1 MIPNINRRIV
11 LAARPQGT
19 PTPTDF
25 RLEEVP
31 CPQVPPP
38 GGVLVQTLWL
48 SLDPYMRGRMSE
60 GPSYAPAVGLG
71 EVMCG
76 GTVGRVLASRAPQFA
91 VGDLVLGMGGWQEI
105 AALPAEGVVK
115 LDAGGDI
122 PPSWALGV
130 LGMPGLTAYVGLLD
144 LGQPQA
150 GETVVVAAATG
161 PVGATVGQIAK
172 LKGCRVIGIAG
183 GAEKCTLAVGE
194 LGFDAA
200 VDHHAPD
207 FAARLKAACPQGIDV
222 YFENVGGHVLE
233 AVIPRLNV
241 GARIPVCGVIAWY
254 NLSAPPP
261 GPDRLPALMR
271 QILVQRARLQGF
283 IVSDHLHRQA
293 DFQRDLRAWLAAGQI
308 RYREDVVEGLN
319 RAPMAF
325 IGLLRGDNLGKLVVK
340 VAD

>member
-1 MIPNINRRIV
+1 MIPNVNARIV
-11 LAARPQGT
+11 LAARPRGA

-38 GGVLVQTLWL
+38 GGVLLQTLWL

-76 GTVGRVLASRAPQFA
+76 ATVSRVLASRSPQFA
-91 VGDLVLGMGGWQEI
+91 VGDLVLGMGGWQAI
-105 AALPAEGVVK
+105 AALPAEGLVR
-115 LDAGGDI
+115 LDPDAGI

-172 LKGCRVIGIAG
+172 LKGCRVVGVAG
-183 GAEKCTLAVGE
+183 GAEKCALAVEE
-194 LGFDAA
+194 LGFDTCL
-200 VDHHAPD
+200 DHHAED
-207 FAARLKAACPQGIDV
+207 FAAQLKAACPQGIDV

-233 AVIPRLNV
+233 AAIPLLNV
-241 GARIPVCGVIAWY
+241 GARVPVCGVIAWY
-254 NLSAPPP
+254 NLSGPPP

-271 QILVQRARLQGF
+271 QVLVQRLRLQGF

-293 DFQRDLRAWLAAGQI
+293 DFQRDMRGWLAAGQI
-308 RYREDVVEGLN
+308 RYREDVVEGL
-319 RAPMAF
+319 RQAPMAF
-325 IGLLRGDNLGKLVVK
+325 IGLLRGDNLGKLVIK